1 MKEEARGM
9 RRSSLIQ
16 VCFCTYPAVLRLW
29 LRRTTPS
36 CSAGVQ
42 SQNSSQT
49 LRHLSSTAG
58 EIEIE
63 IEKGEEKKEG
73 HMISTLAQAWC
84 RHGSS
89 RRQNIKDHFKK
100 SFRGARARERETGRQ
115 RQTERQMKGEN
126 KCFFALHCKRAK
138 LKLLSTTYTTH
149 KFKEMRA
156 RERWRWKK
164 EGAGSG

>member
-1 MKEEARGM
+1 M

-73 HMISTLAQAWC
+73 HMISNLTQAWC

-115 RQTERQMKGEN
+115 RQTERQMKGEIN
-126 KCFFALHCKRAK
+126 VFLLCIVKEQNLNFYPRHTQHISSKRCVLVK
-138 LKLLSTTYTTH
+138 GGDG
-149 KFKEMRA
+149 RR
-156 RERWRWKK
+156 RER
-164 EGAGSG
+164 GAGSR

>member
-1 MKEEARGM
+1 MYTPDQHLFTDTAYRRASLEASPQKKRRRKKKVSMKEGGRGM

-126 KCFFALHCKRAK
+126 KCFFCFAL
-138 LKLLSTTYTTH
+138 
-149 KFKEMRA
+149 
-156 RERWRWKK
+156 
-164 EGAGSG
+164 